1 MGILM
6 RSVRGAAA
14 GAAGTVA
21 MSAVMLVGQRQGR
34 LGKQPPE
41 QITEAGL
48 DAADAD
54 ADEPTEHAL
63 ATAAHLGFGA
73 GAGAA
78 FELLGLRK
86 APLPAEVV
94 GALYGLTVWAASYAG
109 WIPAA
114 GILPP
119 PSRDRD
125 DRVATML
132 TAHLVYGITL
142 GGASRLLT
150 RAGR

>member
-1 MGILM
+1 VGILL

-14 GAAGTVA
+14 GAAATVA
-21 MSAVMLVGQRQGR
+21 MSGVMLVGQRQGR
-34 LGKQPPE
+34 LGRQPPE

-48 DAADAD
+48 DAADVG
-54 ADEPTEHAL
+54 ADEPTEDAL
-63 ATAAHLGFGA
+63 ATAAHFGFGA

-78 FELLGLRK
+78 FELLALRK
-86 APLPAEVV
+86 APLPAEAV
-94 GALYGLTVWAASYAG
+94 GALYGLTVWAASYGG

-125 DRVATML
+125 DRVATIL
-132 TAHLVYGITL
+132 VAHLVYGVAL
-142 GGASRLLT
+142 GGASRLLS
-150 RAGR
+150 RVGR